1 VSTGCLL
8 KNVDNRW
15 LEASLMTHA
24 KYKPCFTAQ
33 PNCPFG
39 IGFGQSQRLL
49 AENVLARGSAAV
61 DLLRV

>member
-1 VSTGCLL
+1 
-8 KNVDNRW
+8 
-15 LEASLMTHA
+15 MTHA

-33 PNCPFG
+33 PLPFG

-61 DLLRV
+61 DLLRA